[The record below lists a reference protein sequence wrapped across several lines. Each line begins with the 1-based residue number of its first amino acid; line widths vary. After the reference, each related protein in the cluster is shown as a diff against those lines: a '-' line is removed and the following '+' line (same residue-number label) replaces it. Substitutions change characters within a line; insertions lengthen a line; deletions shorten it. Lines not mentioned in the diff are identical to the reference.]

1 MADITL
7 IKLRNQYSQYCID
20 KLNSIK
26 RSRNYPTSNTLRADL
41 ITYSKELI
49 ANNRNS
55 LSEDDYVLDEK
66 EKTIILTEQGVAKA
80 EKFFKIDD
88 ISDIQYIELNH
99 HINNALRANYLM
111 KKDSPY
117 RDGGTDPIILLFL
130 WG

>member
-55 LSEDDYVLDEK
+55 LSEDDYKKLQSFCDK
-66 EKTIILTEQGVAKA
+66 YATN
-80 EKFFKIDD
+80 FID
-88 ISDIQYIELNH
+88 SY
-99 HINNALRANYLM
+99 
-111 KKDSPY
+111 
-117 RDGGTDPIILLFL
+117 
-130 WG
+130 